1 MLLCSESMVSGGLPR
16 VLAALVPPPVLA
28 RRRALWH
35 GRGATRGY
43 DMTNSVA
50 AGLGALI
57 LAALALNF
65 WLGLDAHI
73 FLARRF
79 VDLTNA
85 IAFWR

>member
-1 MLLCSESMVSGGLPR
+1 
-16 VLAALVPPPVLA
+16 
-28 RRRALWH
+28 
-35 GRGATRGY
+35 
-43 DMTNSVA
+43 MTNSVA